1 MVCSIIQKKHTTCI
15 FNQMNDNNDK
25 SIPNFPVPSIDK
37 ISSLLDEGAFEL
49 LTQLIKTQN
58 DCKKAIE
65 EYKKFREERKRN
77 DGQTEDLHK
86 TYIRDNDIVNLLDI
100 LEKHSVLIAENQRML
115 IAMITVQHADN
126 DKQAKSMNEIMQVV
140 LKQPDNLGTNI
151 GSINS
156 GNNTDITGNDKK

>member
-1 MVCSIIQKKHTTCI
+1 MACSIIQKKHTTCI
-15 FNQMNDNNDK
+15 LNQMNDNNEQ

-49 LTQLIKTQN
+49 LTQLIKAQN

-86 TYIRDNDIVNLLDI
+86 VYIRDNDVIRFLEL
-100 LEKHSVLIAENQRML
+100 LEKQTALIAENQRLL
-115 IAMITVQHADN
+115 IAMITVRHGDN
-126 DKQAKSMNEIMQVV
+126 ENQDKVMVDIMNQILNKPE
-140 LKQPDNLGTNI
+140 TNI
-151 GSINS
+151 SSIIS
-156 GNNTDITGNDKK
+156 GQNTDIIGKNKK